1 MHIKYC
7 FYSFKAIYEMNIFK
21 GNTAMWFLEKLVY
34 VFLLPGT
41 LAIKAVGI
49 TLEEDGGIFR
59 SMINMLFWGT
69 VCMPFVLALSL
80 RGMGH

>member
-1 MHIKYC
+1 V
-7 FYSFKAIYEMNIFK
+7 
-21 GNTAMWFLEKLVY
+21 WLLEKLLY
-34 VFLLPGT
+34 VFLLPGS

-69 VCMPFVLALSL
+69 VSMPFVLALSTK
-80 RGMGH
+80 RKATTTQTPHRVTRSSHGSASPRRKPP